1 MMNLK
6 VNEGLG
12 AAEAIKIIQSKKEQ
26 SKDSKETREICDL
39 AIAILKLYNKTK

>member
-12 AAEAIKIIQSKKEQ
+12 AKEAIKIIQSKKEQ
-26 SKDSKETREICDL
+26 SKDSKETRAICDL
-39 AIAILKLYNKTK
+39 AIAILNSQKN

>member
-26 SKDSKETREICDL
+26 SKDSKEASKIYDF
-39 AIAILKLYNKTK
+39 AISILKGSK

>member
-12 AAEAIKIIQSKKEQ
+12 AAEAIKIIQSKKSK
-26 SKDSKETREICDL
+26 SKDSKATREIYEL
-39 AIAILKLYNKTK
+39 AISILNKTK

>member
-1 MMNLK
+1 MYNLK

-26 SKDSKETREICDL
+26 SKDSKETREICEL
-39 AIAILKLYNKTK
+39 AISILKAFK